1 MNLELTSVTFLE
13 LLLLL
18 PMHNTTY
25 FQYEKWKAAAK
36 IERE

>member
-1 MNLELTSVTFLE
+1 MNLELTRVTFPE
-13 LLLLL
+13 LMLLL
-18 PMHNTTY
+18 PMHNITY